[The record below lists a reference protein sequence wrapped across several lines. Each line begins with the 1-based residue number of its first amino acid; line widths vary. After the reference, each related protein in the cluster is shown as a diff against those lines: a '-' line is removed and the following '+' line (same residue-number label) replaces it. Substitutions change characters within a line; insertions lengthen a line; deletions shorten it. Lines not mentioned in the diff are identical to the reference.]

1 MCRYRIVQ
9 DGLPLLLPY
18 VTRQVLQPTVQEFL
32 HLIEGRSL
40 YVPEEARSVP
50 AATAN
55 AAADG
60 TVADGAAAAADQ
72 TQQPAHQ
79 LVPSTD
85 AAEQEV
91 KAEPENKEATAE
103 GQTPLCLFQ
112 EDHCLHMCVLFIR
125 CYVSQAGHWFCV
137 LGPNGRLQAL
147 YSVIHASLGSCG
159 FVQVML
165 QRCRSSVTLQKTLIP
180 WNRSET

>member
-60 TVADGAAAAADQ
+60 TAADGAAAAADGATAAADQ
-72 TQQPAHQ
+72 AQQPAHQ
-79 LVPSTD
+79 LVPNTD

-91 KAEPENKEATAE
+91 KAEPENNEATAE

-112 EDHCLHMCVLFIR
+112 KVKFLHMCVLCIR
-125 CYVSQAGHWFCV
+125 CY
-137 LGPNGRLQAL
+137 
-147 YSVIHASLGSCG
+147 
-159 FVQVML
+159 
-165 QRCRSSVTLQKTLIP
+165 SSP
-180 WNRSET
+180 AAH